1 MLIKKGKID
10 YILLIF
16 LFFTFAFIIGQ
27 AAVSLVFIYS
37 LFLFVINFKKID
49 FDIEKKDFFLLLF
62 FTIIFFSSLW
72 NYFSD
77 HILFSTVLSS
87 ILFLKFLIPYYLIK
101 SIKIEDDFYNKFKN
115 VLLLSLIAFL
125 FVLIDTAYQFN
136 HSDKIDLFGYRTN
149 VHNINRLTGPFGND
163 EAIPGSYLIKVC
175 FVILIFLNFYLIESF
190 KKKRKKILLFLIPFI
205 NASYLLIILATGE
218 RIAFLMGLLAFIKI
232 FIFFWNCC
240 YNFCHCYYHT
250 KPLSKK

>member
-77 HILFSTVLSS
+77 HKLFSTVLSS
-87 ILFLKFLIPYYLIK
+87 ILFLK
-101 SIKIEDDFYNKFKN
+101 
-115 VLLLSLIAFL
+115 
-125 FVLIDTAYQFN
+125 
-136 HSDKIDLFGYRTN
+136 DKLK
-149 VHNINRLTGPFGND
+149 H
-163 EAIPGSYLIKVC
+163 
-175 FVILIFLNFYLIESF
+175 
-190 KKKRKKILLFLIPFI
+190 
-205 NASYLLIILATGE
+205 
-218 RIAFLMGLLAFIKI
+218 
-232 FIFFWNCC
+232 
-240 YNFCHCYYHT
+240 
-250 KPLSKK
+250 